1 MGRLPAARPTP
12 STIRSRKR
20 RAKLEARPKR
30 AERPKER
37 RASSRDEVRS
47 SMRPV
52 PAELDETLGPV
63 AEELEAFAASC
74 KREFDKARKARE
86 SASVIASLAAS
97 YRGALKAL
105 AELRPVDPAAVAESA
120 LAQSPQFRSFVAMIM
135 ETLARWSPNG
145 YAAVTRELGPRVRAL
160 PSPRRPS
167 GARSGTSSRGLTP
180 RPPRSFSHSRRVCR
194 GPTAQPRRGH
204 RDVRDRTRERETAL
218 TYASTGLP

>member
-145 YAAVTRELGPRVRAL
+145 YAAVTRALGETPLWGEAYYDETGAW
-160 PSPRRPS
+160 PEGESPP
-167 GARSGTSSRGLTP
+167 
-180 RPPRSFSHSRRVCR
+180 V
-194 GPTAQPRRGH
+194 
-204 RDVRDRTRERETAL
+204 
-218 TYASTGLP
+218 ASTTVWGQVWHELTWLDAAAAAKLLAFAKGLPRANRAAAERTP